1 MEKSKAII
9 ADVEDTIR
17 NTFVKWGMPFPEVRR
32 RVAESVDLSGFS
44 GFRRRKSV
52 SRISRI
58 CVRRPD
64 QVSRMH
70 AHSGGVLNILN
81 GRAFRIFRT
90 SGTCPVFVMNAR
102 AFRTF
107 VAHSRYPE
115 CARIQNIQDA
125 EKRRPKYHECAYI
138 QDIHDPPE
146 CARIQEIQG
155 AFRMS

>member
-1 MEKSKAII
+1 MI
-9 ADVEDTIR
+9 A
-17 NTFVKWGMPFPEVRR
+17 
-32 RVAESVDLSGFS
+32 
-44 GFRRRKSV
+44 
-52 SRISRI
+52 
-58 CVRRPD
+58 
-64 QVSRMH
+64 
-70 AHSGGVLNILN
+70 
-81 GRAFRIFRT
+81 RAFVIFRT